1 VLCRRLDRSVAVA
14 KVVRLAGWLGRM
26 AVVAVAAFVAV
37 AVVNRLLAPAGTAV
51 GRWPVIA
58 VVFAGVV
65 AAWWWWR
72 EGALTRLDV
81 ARAIE
86 ASHVALGERVSRAVP
101 FLDLREDAPAE
112 PSLTSGLRG
121 LAVAD
126 AARAVAAIRRLPV
139 PGLTHHIPWA
149 VAGSVAGLVWLAS
162 MQMVPRKLAEAE
174 PRESLSTDTPTVAAE
189 VDHAAAAAR
198 LAAAAAVESR
208 LAEILARRFAAAP
221 GQMVDSLSEM
231 QQRDLVTLAGVHEE
245 SLRTVHR
252 VRVELAASETLE
264 ARAAGRQLESLE
276 DESGDTL
283 RHAITA
289 NRLATAAAGVRRW
302 ADTLAAVV
310 RLLGGEEGDVAGT
323 PSQLP
328 PREVIQ
334 VRRAEAALAAIEQRP
349 LDRHQNAGDGRT
361 AVVAAR
367 EAADRKPLPDGAERP
382 TGPTGSEPAGEGTA
396 APTSEPRFAA
406 GDADISRPIDEA
418 ATPQAR
424 VWSLLPTASRPSPMS
439 GAAADVAAEYR
450 AAVDLYYQ
458 LVLESLASE
467 STGKPAP

>member
-1 VLCRRLDRSVAVA
+1 MLCRRLDRSVAVA

-37 AVVNRLLAPAGTAV
+37 AVVNRLLAPAGVAV

-65 AAWWWWR
+65 AAWWRWR
-72 EGALTRLDV
+72 EAALTRLDV

-101 FLDLREDAPAE
+101 FLDLRQDAPAE

-126 AARAVAAIRRLPV
+126 AARAAAAIRRLPV

-162 MQMVPRKLAEAE
+162 MQMVPRKLAATE
-174 PRESLSTDTPTVAAE
+174 PRESLSTDTPTVAAD
-189 VDHAAAAAR
+189 VDHAAAAR

-231 QQRDLVTLAGVHEE
+231 QQRDLVTLAGVHEA

-276 DESGDTL
+276 DESTSAI
-283 RHAITA
+283 RHAITT

-310 RLLGGEEGDVAGT
+310 RLLGGEEGDVAAT
-323 PSQLP
+323 LPQLP
-328 PREVIQ
+328 PREVVQ
-334 VRRAEAALAAIEQRP
+334 VRRAEAALAALEQRP
-349 LDRHQNAGDGRT
+349 LDSRQNAGDGRT

-382 TGPTGSEPAGEGTA
+382 TGLTGSEPAGEGTA

-406 GDADISRPIDEA
+406 GDADISRPLDEA

-424 VWSLLPTASRPSPMS
+424 VWSLLPTASRPSTRS
-439 GAAADVAAEYR
+439 GAAADVPADYR